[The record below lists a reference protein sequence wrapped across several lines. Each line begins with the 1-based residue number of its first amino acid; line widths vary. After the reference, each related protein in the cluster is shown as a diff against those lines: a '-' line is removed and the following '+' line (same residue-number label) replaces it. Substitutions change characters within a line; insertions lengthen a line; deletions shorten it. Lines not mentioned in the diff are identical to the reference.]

1 MIRGRPVA
9 GDVALSVL
17 FFLVFLF
24 APFRGARLIVLFF
37 FLVHGFSFLASRVL
51 HRAVSVRRL
60 EPVLRVSR
68 LQRFT
73 VALELRNLWPVPLR
87 SVLVSDSTGGVFPDA
102 PTEFLVTLRPRERRV
117 LTWSA
122 EARERGELTLG
133 PVSVGGPGPLGLHR
147 WNATAAAPVRVI
159 VYPALFTLDLEHRR
173 GLPAGN
179 LAVRNRMYEDMSRF
193 RSLREY
199 TPGDELRRIN
209 WKATAR
215 LGKLHT
221 TEYMQSL
228 YFPVLVVL
236 NLSLGDYPLEG
247 RYALMERVIETA
259 GSLVVYFAGLKQE
272 VGLAATAS
280 IPGEDGPVTIP
291 VRPGLAHG
299 VRILEALARV
309 RPRDDSLDFEEVL
322 LGVFAAG
329 RRGGGSGTR
338 VVVVTPPLSA
348 ARRGALHTLVR
359 RDWELEVFFV
369 ASQATRREDSVMPGV
384 VSHVEGHRV

>member
-1 MIRGRPVA
+1 MIRGRPA
-9 GDVALSVL
+9 SGDIALSVL
-17 FFLVFLF
+17 FLAAFLF
-24 APFRGARLIVLFF
+24 APFRGARIIALLF
-37 FLVHGFSFLASRVL
+37 FLVHSFSFLASRLL
-51 HRAVSVRRL
+51 HRAVSLRRL

-73 VALELRNLWPVPLR
+73 VSLEIRNRWPVPLR
-87 SVLVSDSTGGVFPDA
+87 SVLVSDSTGGVFPEA
-102 PTEFLVTLRPRERRV
+102 PTEFLVTLRPRESRV

-133 PVSVGGPGPLGLHR
+133 PVRVGGPGPFGLHR
-147 WNATAAAPVRVI
+147 WNAIAEAPVRVI
-159 VYPALFTLDLEHRR
+159 VYPALFPMDLEHRR
-173 GLPAGN
+173 GLPSGN
-179 LAVRNRMYEDMSRF
+179 ISVRNRVYEDLSRF

-215 LGKLHT
+215 LGKLYT
-221 TEYMQSL
+221 TEYAQSL

-236 NLSLGDYPLEG
+236 NLSVQDYPLEG

-259 GSLVVYFAGLKQE
+259 GSLVVYFAAMKQE

-280 IPGEDGPVTIP
+280 IPGEEGLVTIP

-309 RPRDDSLDFEEVL
+309 RPREEAVEFEKTF
-322 LGVFAAG
+322 LGATG

-348 ARRGALHTLVR
+348 SRRGALHALAR
-359 RDWELEVFFV
+359 RDGELEVFFV
-369 ASQATRREDSVMPGV
+369 SSPATRAEDVAMVGV